1 MKNKLSDSD
10 IKRGLQLHLDFSGV
24 SSTIVPD
31 VSGKGYT
38 GVIRK
43 YDGGGALI
51 LEEDIYG
58 RPFKTI
64 LFPGGEDGGYLE
76 LPRGILENKEG
87 ITISFWCKIMNHKDT
102 QTLFSFGKDNMLYL
116 KALPG
121 DSSNEMACFPCVS
134 SGGQSQ
140 EQAAGQDK
148 KVRTE
153 RWYHY
158 CITLKSK
165 LPSQFTFYLDGQ
177 LEDCLEQKRVDA
189 ACLSGEDCCFL
200 GKGIF
205 GQEPSQI
212 QLADFRIYNRVLS
225 KEEVRELFFVSEEDC
240 LQADKEYLWRLL
252 PRETTVDILLPVAGP
267 YGSKFSYQS
276 LQEQFLASDGKV
288 KRPLPGKEDGVV
300 KLQIFISRN
309 GVGKKISYPITV
321 KALPSKEML
330 LQQEAE
336 LLELP
341 ELNHIYKDIILPKK
355 GQAGSHIRWSSSDPF
370 LLSPEGIVFRGQE
383 KEGKK
388 RVILTAEFLYDGI
401 EMMKDFNA
409 VILPEYKRK
418 QVYRVPLIK
427 IETEPGILP
436 VLPNRV
442 WIEYSDG
449 RKTKEQVL
457 WCQVSEVDFKK
468 KGTLTLK
475 GLLKQKPQFVI
486 PAYIT
491 VRDGYIEKKK
501 KAGPFALG
509 EINLS
514 EDTILTQNNKRTLAY
529 LKLLD
534 ADRMLYAFRSTFSAD
549 TKNAKPLGGWDEPL
563 GLLRGHSTGHFLSAL
578 ALAYSSTKDKEI
590 KDKLDYLIDSLK
602 ELQELSGG
610 EASQFKT
617 MCTKENTAQSIWGKI
632 PSLWGKGYLSAY
644 PPDQFALLEE
654 FTTYPTIWAPYYTLH
669 KILAGL
675 LDCYEYAQ
683 NKKALSI
690 ACGIGNWIYERL
702 SGCSGAQ
709 LNKMWSMYIAG
720 EYGGMNES
728 LAQLYSITKEKKYL
742 KAAALFDNHKVFS
755 GLAENKDTIASI
767 HANQHIP
774 QIIGALK
781 EYEVTGEIHYYR
793 TAYYFWHLVTKHY
806 TYSIG
811 GVGRGEN
818 FKEGDILAGHIEGDR
833 NCETC
838 AAYNMLKLT
847 RELYLYEPQ
856 KSEYMDYYEKTLF
869 NHIVASQNPIVTEK
883 MHHGVTYML
892 PIGPGQHK
900 VYGTDYEE
908 FTCCHGTG
916 MENHVKYQE
925 GIYFKDRAESKL
937 YINLYMPSEMHW
949 KEQDIILTQSG
960 GFPQEKTIITVKSEK
975 TFTCCFRIPDWCRND
990 FKMILNGIE
999 LERPESDSGYVIV
1012 TRTWLVSDRL
1022 EIYTPYKLALEYTP
1036 DDLDLPVA
1044 SILYGPFA
1052 MVALNSSKEWITLI
1066 LSPELHRDFIIAWKE
1081 GMPTLSYD
1089 GLFFIPMYAAHHG
1102 DYHTYFKINIPYVD

>member
-1 MKNKLSDSD
+1 MKNKLPESARKS
-10 IKRGLQLHLDFSGV
+10 GLQLHYDFSGV

-31 VSGKGYT
+31 VSDKGYT
-38 GVIRK
+38 GVIRN

-64 LFPGGEDGGYLE
+64 LLPGGEEGGYLE
-76 LPRGILENKEG
+76 LPRGILDNKEG
-87 ITISFWCKIMNHKDT
+87 ISISFWCKVMNHKES
-102 QTLFSFGKDNMLYL
+102 QILFSFGKDNMLYL
-116 KALPG
+116 KTLPG
-121 DSSNEMACFPCVS
+121 DSSNELPCLPCVS

-140 EQAAGQDK
+140 EQAVCYDK
-148 KVRTE
+148 KVRAE

-158 CITLKSK
+158 CITLKTK

-177 LEDCLEQKRVDA
+177 LEGCLEQKRVDA
-189 ACLSGEDCCFL
+189 TCLSGEECCFL

-205 GQEPSQI
+205 GQEPANI
-212 QLADFRIYNRVLS
+212 QMADVRIYNRVLA
-225 KEEVRELFFVSEEDC
+225 KDEVRELFFVSEEDC
-240 LQADKEYLWRLL
+240 LQADKEYLWKLF
-252 PRETTVDILLPVAGP
+252 PIETTEDIFLPITGP
-267 YGSKFSYQS
+267 YGSKFTYQS
-276 LQEQFLASDGKV
+276 LQEEFLTSDGKV
-288 KRPLPGKEDGVV
+288 KQPLPGKTDEVV
-300 KLQIFISRN
+300 KLQIFISRD
-309 GVGKKISYPITV
+309 GIEKKTNRAITV
-321 KALPSKEML
+321 KALPSKEMF

-341 ELNHIYKDIILPKK
+341 ELNHIHKDIILPTR
-355 GQAGSHIRWSSSDPF
+355 GQAGSTIRWSSSDP
-370 LLSPEGIVFRGQE
+370 LLISTEGVVFRGQE

-388 RVILTAEFLYDGI
+388 RVVLTAEFLYDGMERI
-401 EMMKDFNA
+401 KKFNA
-409 VILPEYKRK
+409 VILPEYKQK
-418 QVYRVPLIK
+418 QVYRIPLIK
-427 IETEPGILP
+427 IETESGIPP
-436 VLPNRV
+436 VLPNRI

-449 RKTKEQVL
+449 TRTKEQVF
-457 WCQVSEVDFKK
+457 WCQVSEGDFKK
-468 KGTLTLK
+468 KGTLTIK
-475 GLLKQKPQFVI
+475 GLLKEKPQFVI

-491 VRDGYIEKKK
+491 VRDGCIEKKK
-501 KAGPFALG
+501 MVDSFALG
-509 EINLS
+509 EVSLS
-514 EDTILTQNNKRTLAY
+514 DDTILTQNNKRTLDY
-529 LKLLD
+529 LKLLNP
-534 ADRMLYAFRSTFSAD
+534 DRMLYAFRSTFSAD

-578 ALAYSSTKDKEI
+578 ALAYSSTKDAEI
-590 KDKLDYLIDSLK
+590 KNKLDYLIDSLK
-602 ELQELSGG
+602 ELQDLTGG
-610 EASQFKT
+610 EAGGFKT
-617 MCTKENTAQSIWGKI
+617 MCSKENPVQSMWGKL

-675 LDCYEYAQ
+675 LDCYEYAR
-683 NKKALSI
+683 NRTALSI
-690 ACGIGNWIYERL
+690 ACGIGNWVYDRL
-702 SGCSGAQ
+702 SGCTAEQ

-728 LAQLYSITKEKKYL
+728 LAQLYSITKDEKYL

-781 EYEVTGEIHYYR
+781 EYEVTGEIKYYR

-806 TYSIG
+806 AYSIG

-856 KSEYMDYYEKTLF
+856 KSEYMDYYEKTLI
-869 NHIVASQNPIVTEK
+869 NHIVASQNPVVTEK

-900 VYGTDYEE
+900 EYGTDYEE

-925 GIYFKDRAESKL
+925 GIYFKDWAELKL
-937 YINLYMPSEMHW
+937 YINLYMPSVMHW
-949 KEQDIILTQSG
+949 KEQEIVFTQSG
-960 GFPQEKTIITVKSEK
+960 GFPQEKMIVTVKSEK
-975 TFTCCFRIPDWCRND
+975 TFTCCFRIPDWCRNK

-999 LERPESDSGYVIV
+999 LERTEEGSGYISI
-1012 TRTWLVSDRL
+1012 TRAWMESDRL
-1022 EIYTPYKLALEYTP
+1022 EIHTPYELALEYTP

-1044 SILYGPFA
+1044 SVLYGPFV
-1052 MVALNSSKEWITLI
+1052 MVALNSSREWITLT
-1066 LSPELHRDFIIAWKE
+1066 LSPELHRDFTVTWKE

-1089 GLFFIPMYAAHHG
+1089 CLLFIPMYAAHHG